1 MQSLVRKYR
10 KNGQKGFTLIELL
23 VVIGILGVLAA
34 VAIPAYG
41 AFFGSGETESNQTEQ
56 VNVQTAMDGMMAGQR
71 INAVTAQGTGVSD
84 FSALPAGTGAVPLSP
99 VYMRSNPTNCD
110 YTWTAG
116 GVVTQVA
123 GTC

>member
-41 AFFGSGETESNQTEQ
+41 AFFGSGETEANQTEQ
-56 VNVQTAMDGMMAGQR
+56 VNVQTAMDAMMAAGR
-71 INAVTAQGTGVSD
+71 INAVAAQATGVSD
-84 FSALPAGTGAVPLSP
+84 FTALPTGTGTTPLRP
-99 VYMRSNPTNCD
+99 TYLRAATNCD
-110 YTWTAG
+110 YTWTAAG
-116 GVVTQVA
+116 IVSQVA